1 MQEYLEVVIQTNQS
15 KGSSNL
21 SGDKMLSMD
30 ALWIRNFC
38 FNSRNELLSSSVSV
52 KENSFVSINLQLIA

>member
-30 ALWIRNFC
+30 ALRIRNFC
-38 FNSRNELLSSSVSV
+38 FKSSNELPSSSVSV